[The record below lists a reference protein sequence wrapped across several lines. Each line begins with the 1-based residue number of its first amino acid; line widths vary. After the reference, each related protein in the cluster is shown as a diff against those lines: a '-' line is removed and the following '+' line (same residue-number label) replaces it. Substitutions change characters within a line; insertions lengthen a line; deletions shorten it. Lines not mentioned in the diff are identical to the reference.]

1 VIACAQAGGIG
12 IYPITPLYGS
22 SSARDRRNCA
32 GLVMGY
38 AALDERDI
46 RRGVERL
53 AAILREFAS

>member
-1 VIACAQAGGIG
+1 
-12 IYPITPLYGS
+12 
-22 SSARDRRNCA
+22 
-32 GLVMGY
+32 VMGY